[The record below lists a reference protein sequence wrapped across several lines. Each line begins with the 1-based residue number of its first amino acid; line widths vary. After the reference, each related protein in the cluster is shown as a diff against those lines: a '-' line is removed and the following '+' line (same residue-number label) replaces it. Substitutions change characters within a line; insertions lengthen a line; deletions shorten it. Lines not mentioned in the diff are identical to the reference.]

1 MPDPKSNQTSNLDA
15 DKIEFKDKFI
25 EKYSKLTEVEE
36 FKKYSLMFLRRSIR
50 VNTIKTNVDDIKK
63 KLEEDWILTPIPWC
77 HEGFWI
83 EHKGEEKEDE
93 EGNIE
98 LVKRRDVGNIPEH
111 TLGYFYIQ
119 EAASMIPPIV
129 LDPKPGEKV
138 LDMCASPGSKTT
150 QIGMYMKNE
159 GILIANDYKYDR
171 IKSLGLNV
179 QRCGLSNCIIT
190 LMMGHNFAKLG
201 EEKFD
206 KILVDAPCTG
216 TGTIRKSLKTLRIW
230 NPHMTKKIA
239 AQQKQL
245 IEAGFKLLK
254 KGGTLVYSTCTLEP
268 EEDEG
273 VVSWL
278 LEKYNG
284 KNEGKSEESKGLKA
298 DTEPIKLNG
307 LKHGQAITEYDG
319 EKYNPGVKN
328 CLRIWPQDN
337 DTEGFFVA
345 KIRKG

>member
-179 QRCGLSNCIIT
+179 HRC
-190 LMMGHNFAKLG
+190 
-201 EEKFD
+201 
-206 KILVDAPCTG
+206 
-216 TGTIRKSLKTLRIW
+216 
-230 NPHMTKKIA
+230 
-239 AQQKQL
+239 
-245 IEAGFKLLK
+245 
-254 KGGTLVYSTCTLEP
+254 
-268 EEDEG
+268 
-273 VVSWL
+273 
-278 LEKYNG
+278 
-284 KNEGKSEESKGLKA
+284 
-298 DTEPIKLNG
+298 
-307 LKHGQAITEYDG
+307 
-319 EKYNPGVKN
+319 
-328 CLRIWPQDN
+328 
-337 DTEGFFVA
+337 
-345 KIRKG
+345 